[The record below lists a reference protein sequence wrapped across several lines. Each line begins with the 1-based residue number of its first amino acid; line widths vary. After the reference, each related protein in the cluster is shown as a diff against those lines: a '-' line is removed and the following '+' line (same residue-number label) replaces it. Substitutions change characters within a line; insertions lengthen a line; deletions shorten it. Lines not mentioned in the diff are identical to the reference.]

1 MHNTPNY
8 YKKIFCFL
16 SALSI
21 KKMTDKKSKNN
32 ITKSNKKAPKNKG
45 ILKLKLDNDAEIPA
59 KTAYAKAT
67 EYFKID
73 DIDIDK
79 IRVSKRMFYNETH
92 NSYKYYVFYEHDNKC
107 IPLRIIL
114 KDFVGYY
121 NVYENTDAEYT
132 TKKNEF

>member
-1 MHNTPNY
+1 
-8 YKKIFCFL
+8 
-16 SALSI
+16 
-21 KKMTDKKSKNN
+21 MTDKKSKNN

-79 IRVSKRMFYNETH
+79 IRVSNRMFYNKTH